1 MIARPLVSRRGVRI
15 VAWTWLGLYVV
26 LLLVLTHIPKPPAVF
41 DGRDDKTLHFLAY
54 FALGGLS
61 YFAAAIT
68 FPLRLGLSLIVVL
81 GCAVFAALDEITQ
94 PSFGRSADVF
104 DWRADVFGVIAGVCV
119 LRILRALISRTGKTK
134 GEAAS
139 TTSDAMDQDAQR

>member
-1 MIARPLVSRRGVRI
+1 MIARPLVSHRGVRI

-26 LLLVLTHIPKPPAVF
+26 LLLVLTHVPSPPQVF
-41 DGRDDKTLHFLAY
+41 HGHDDKTLHFLAY
-54 FALGGLS
+54 FALGALS
-61 YFAAAIT
+61 YFAVAIT
-68 FPLRLGLSLIVVL
+68 FPLRLGMSLIVVL

-119 LRILRALISRTGKTK
+119 LRILRAWISRKGKTK
-134 GEAAS
+134 GEAAVG
-139 TTSDAMDQDAQR
+139 TSPATEQDAEP